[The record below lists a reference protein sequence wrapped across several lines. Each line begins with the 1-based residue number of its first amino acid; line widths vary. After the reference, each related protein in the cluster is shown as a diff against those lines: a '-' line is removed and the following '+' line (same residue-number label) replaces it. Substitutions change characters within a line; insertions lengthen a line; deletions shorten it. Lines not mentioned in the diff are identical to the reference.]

1 MNELII
7 ISISLVASAFFSG
20 MEIAFVSCDKLRLE
34 LDKNKHLINAKII
47 NRFLQT
53 PGQFIATMLVGNN
66 IALVVY
72 SLSFASIL
80 DILMSGY
87 ALNQSLRLFIQTI
100 ISTLIILIVAEF
112 LPKTVFKFKNNQ
124 ALNLLSVPAAFFY
137 YLFYPITHFSLRIS
151 KFLLKFL
158 FNAEIGPKQ
167 EQRVFGK
174 TDLDHFLGEME
185 NFQGTNQ
192 HDFDSEIKLFRNAL
206 DFSKIKIRDCMVPRP
221 EIELIEINAGIEP
234 LKQKFIDTGY
244 SKILVYK
251 EKSDNIV
258 GYAHSSDLF
267 NHPQNIEACLR
278 KVSFVPE
285 TMEANKLLAKLLRE
299 HKSTA
304 LVVDEFG
311 GIAGMITTEDILE
324 EIFGEIEDEHDT
336 PNIISKK
343 IKENHFILSGRLG
356 VDEIN
361 ETYNTN
367 LQKDNSYETLAGYL
381 LYHHPSFPKTNTILL
396 IGKYEFKILR
406 CSKTRIELVEMK
418 LAGSI

>member
-7 ISISLVASAFFSG
+7 ITITLIASAFFSG
-20 MEIAFVSCDKLRLE
+20 MEIAFVSSDKMRLE
-34 LDKNKHLINAKII
+34 LDKSKNLINAQII
-47 NRFLQT
+47 NKFLKT

-72 SLSFASIL
+72 SLSMATIL
-80 DILMSGY
+80 DKFMIDYQMEE
-87 ALNQSLRLFIQTI
+87 SLRLLFQTI
-100 ISTLIILIVAEF
+100 ISTIIILVVAEF

-137 YLFYPITHFSLRIS
+137 YLFYPITRLSLSIS
-151 KFLLKFL
+151 KFLLKHL
-158 FNAEIGPKQ
+158 LHAKIGPKQ

-192 HDFDSEIKLFRNAL
+192 HEIDSEIKLFKNAL

-221 EIELIEINAGIEP
+221 DMQVIELEAEIEQLT
-234 LKQKFIDTGY
+234 QKFIDTGF
-244 SKILVYK
+244 SKILIYK
-251 EKSDNIV
+251 EKSDNII

-267 NHPQNIEACLR
+267 SHPQKIEDCLR

-285 TMEANKLLAKLLRE
+285 TMEASKLLAKLLRE

-304 LVVDEFG
+304 IVVDEFG

-336 PNIISKK
+336 PNIISKMV
-343 IKENHFILSGRLG
+343 KENHFILSGRLR

-367 LQKDNSYETLAGYL
+367 LQEDNSYETLAGYL
-381 LYHHPSFPKTNTILL
+381 LYYHPSFPKTNTILV

>member
-7 ISISLVASAFFSG
+7 ITITLIASAFFSG
-20 MEIAFVSCDKLRLE
+20 MEIAFVSSDKLRLE
-34 LDKNKHLINAKII
+34 LDKSKNLINAQII
-47 NRFLQT
+47 NKFLQT

-72 SLSFASIL
+72 SLSFASML
-80 DILMSGY
+80 DQLMSGY
-87 ALNQSLRLFIQTI
+87 VLNESMRLFIQTI
-100 ISTLIILIVAEF
+100 VSTIIILIVAEF
-112 LPKTVFKFKNNQ
+112 LPKTIFKFKNNQ

-137 YLFYPITHFSLRIS
+137 YLFYPITRISLRIS
-151 KFLLKFL
+151 KFLLKYL
-158 FNAEIGPKQ
+158 LHAEIGPKQ

-185 NFQGTNQ
+185 DFQGTSQ
-192 HDFDSEIKLFRNAL
+192 HVFENEIKLFRNAL

-221 EIELIEINAGIEP
+221 EMELIEINAGIEL
-234 LKQKFIDTGY
+234 LKQKFIETGY
-244 SKILVYK
+244 SKILVFK

-258 GYAHSSDLF
+258 GYAHSYDLF
-267 NHPQNIEACLR
+267 NNPLNIEACLR

-343 IKENHFILSGRLG
+343 VKENHFILSGRLG

-367 LQKDNSYETLAGYL
+367 IKKDGSYETLAGYL
-381 LYHHPSFPKTNTILL
+381 LYHHPSFPKVNTILL

-418 LAGSI
+418 MAGSE

>member
-1 MNELII
+1 MNDLII
-7 ISISLVASAFFSG
+7 IAITLIASAFFSG
-20 MEIAFVSCDKLRLE
+20 MEIAFVSSDKMRLE
-34 LDKNKHLINAKII
+34 LDRSKNLFNAQII
-47 NRFLQT
+47 IKFLKT
-53 PGQFIATMLVGNN
+53 PGQYIATMLVGNN

-72 SLSFASIL
+72 SLSFAALL
-80 DILMSGY
+80 DKLMSGY
-87 ALNQSLRLFIQTI
+87 AIDDSLRLVIQTI

-112 LPKTVFKFKNNQ
+112 LPKTIFKHKNNQ
-124 ALNLLSVPAAFFY
+124 ALYLLAVPAAFFY
-137 YLFYPITHFSLRIS
+137 YLFYPITRFSIRIS
-151 KFLLKFL
+151 KFLLKQL

-185 NFQGTNQ
+185 LFQGSNQ
-192 HDFDSEIKLFRNAL
+192 HDIDNEIKLFKNAL

-221 EIELIEINAGIEP
+221 DMVVIEINAGIEQ
-234 LKQKFIDTGY
+234 LKQKFTETGF

-251 EKSDNIV
+251 EKSDNII

-267 NHPQNIEACLR
+267 NNPQKIEDCLR
-278 KVSFVPE
+278 NVSFVPE

-299 HKSTA
+299 HKSVSI
-304 LVVDEFG
+304 VVDEFG

-324 EIFGEIEDEHDT
+324 EIFGEIEDEHDV
-336 PNIISKK
+336 PGIISKK
-343 IKENHFILSGRLG
+343 VSENHFILSGRLG

-367 LQKDNSYETLAGYL
+367 LKVDNSYETLAGYL
-381 LYHHPSFPKTNTILL
+381 LYHHPSFPKINTMLI
-396 IGKYEFKILR
+396 IGKYKFKILR

-418 LAGSI
+418 LADSN

>member
-7 ISISLVASAFFSG
+7 ISITLIASAFFSG
-20 MEIAFVSCDKLRLE
+20 MEIAFVTSDKLRLE
-34 LDKNKHLINAKII
+34 LDKSKNPFFAQII
-47 NRFLQT
+47 NKFLKS

-72 SLSFASIL
+72 SLSFAGVLDSLMKGYPMSESI
-80 DILMSGY
+80 
-87 ALNQSLRLFIQTI
+87 RLFVQTI

-112 LPKTVFKFKNNQ
+112 LPKTVFRFKNNQ

-137 YLFYPITHFSLRIS
+137 YLFYPVTRLSIRIS
-151 KFLLKFL
+151 KFLLKHF

-185 NFQGTNQ
+185 IFQGTNQ
-192 HDFDSEIKLFRNAL
+192 HIIDNEIKLFRNAL

-221 EIELIEINAGIEP
+221 EIELIEIDASIEM
-234 LKQKFIDTGY
+234 LKQKFIDTGF

-267 NHPQNIEACLR
+267 SNPQNIETCLR

-285 TMEANKLLAKLLRE
+285 TMEANKLLSKLLRE

-336 PNIISKK
+336 PDIISKK

-361 ETYNTN
+361 EIYNIN
-367 LQKDNSYETLAGYL
+367 ILKDSGYETS
-381 LYHHPSFPKTNTILL
+381 PPKFPKSQYYPDNWEI
-396 IGKYEFKILR
+396 
-406 CSKTRIELVEMK
+406 
-418 LAGSI
+418 

>member
-1 MNELII
+1 MNEFII
-7 ISISLVASAFFSG
+7 ISITLIASAFFSG
-20 MEIAFVSCDKLRLE
+20 MEIAFVSSDKLRLE
-34 LDKNKHLINAKII
+34 LDKSNKVINAKII
-47 NRFLQT
+47 NMFLRT

-72 SLSFASIL
+72 SMAFAGIL
-80 DILMSGY
+80 DRYIIGY
-87 ALNQSLRLFIQTI
+87 PLSESMRLFIQTI
-100 ISTLIILIVAEF
+100 ISTLFILIVAEF

-124 ALNLLSVPAAFFY
+124 ALNLLSVPAAFFF
-137 YLFYPITHFSLRIS
+137 YLFYPVTRVSLWIS
-151 KFLLKFL
+151 KFLLGHL
-158 FNAEIGPKQ
+158 FHAEIGPIQ

-185 NFQGTNQ
+185 IFQGTSQ
-192 HDFDSEIKLFRNAL
+192 HDIDNEIKLFRNAL

-221 EIELIEINAGIEP
+221 DIELIEINSGIES
-234 LKQKFIDTGY
+234 LKQKFIETGY
-244 SKILVYK
+244 SKILVFR

-258 GYAHSSDLF
+258 GYTHSSDLF
-267 NHPQNIEACLR
+267 NHPQNIEECLR

-285 TMEANKLLAKLLRE
+285 TMEASKLLAKLLHE

-336 PNIISKK
+336 PTIISKQVK
-343 IKENHFILSGRLG
+343 ANHFILSGRLG

-361 ETYNTN
+361 EIYNTD
-367 LQKDNSYETLAGYL
+367 LHKDNSYETLAGYL
-381 LYHHPSFPKTNTILL
+381 LFHHPSFPKINSVLF

-418 LAGSI
+418 LAGTI

>member
-1 MNELII
+1 MNELVII
-7 ISISLVASAFFSG
+7 IITLIASAFFSG
-20 MEIAFVSCDKLRLE
+20 MEIAFVSSDKMRLE
-34 LDKNKHLINAKII
+34 LDKSKNLIKAKII
-47 NRFLQT
+47 SKFLKT

-72 SLSFASIL
+72 SLSFATIL
-80 DILMSGY
+80 DRLMEGY
-87 ALNQSLRLFIQTI
+87 LLTESVRLIIQTI
-100 ISTLIILIVAEF
+100 ISTMIILVVAEF

-137 YLFYPITHFSLRIS
+137 YLFYPVTRLSLSIS
-151 KFLLKFL
+151 KFILKHLLHA
-158 FNAEIGPKQ
+158 NIRPNQ

-192 HDFDSEIKLFRNAL
+192 HEIDSEIKLFKNAL

-221 EIELIEINAGIEP
+221 DMQMIELASEIEQLT
-234 LKQKFIDTGY
+234 QKFIDTGL
-244 SKILVYK
+244 SKILIYK
-251 EKSDNIV
+251 EKSDNII

-267 NHPQNIEACLR
+267 NHPQKIEDCLR
-278 KVSFVPE
+278 KVSFVPD
-285 TMEANKLLAKLLRE
+285 TMEASKLLAKLLRE

-304 LVVDEFG
+304 IVVDEFG

-336 PNIISKK
+336 SNIISKMV
-343 IKENHFILSGRLG
+343 KENHFILSGRLR
-356 VDEIN
+356 VDEVN

-367 LQKDNSYETLAGYL
+367 LQEDNSYETLAGYL

>member
-1 MNELII
+1 MNELITI
-7 ISISLVASAFFSG
+7 TITLIASAFFSG
-20 MEIAFVSCDKLRLE
+20 MEIAFVSSDKMRLE
-34 LDKNKHLINAKII
+34 LDKTKNLINAPII
-47 NRFLQT
+47 NKFLKA

-72 SLSFASIL
+72 SLSFAKIL
-80 DILMSGY
+80 DRLMEGY
-87 ALNQSLRLFIQTI
+87 LMEESLRLIVQTI
-100 ISTLIILIVAEF
+100 ISTMIILVVAEF

-137 YLFYPITHFSLRIS
+137 YLFYPITRLSLKIS
-151 KFLLKFL
+151 KFLLKHL
-158 FNAEIGPKQ
+158 LHAEIGPKQ

-185 NFQGTNQ
+185 NFQGINQ
-192 HDFDSEIKLFRNAL
+192 HEIDSEIKLFKNAL

-221 EIELIEINAGIEP
+221 DMQVIEFSSGIEQ
-234 LKQKFIDTGY
+234 LTQKFIDTGF
-244 SKILVYK
+244 SKILIYK
-251 EKSDNIV
+251 EKSDNII

-267 NHPQNIEACLR
+267 SQPHKIEDCLR

-285 TMEANKLLAKLLRE
+285 TMEASKLLAKLLRE

-304 LVVDEFG
+304 IVVDEFG

-336 PNIISKK
+336 PNIISKMV
-343 IKENHFILSGRLG
+343 KENHFILSGRLG
-356 VDEIN
+356 VEEIN
-361 ETYNTN
+361 ETYSTN
-367 LQKDNSYETLAGYL
+367 LQEDNSYETLAGYL
-381 LYHHPSFPKTNTILL
+381 LYHHPSFPKTNTILV

>member
-1 MNELII
+1 MSELII
-7 ISISLVASAFFSG
+7 ITITLIASAFFSG
-20 MEIAFVSCDKLRLE
+20 MEIAFVTADKMRLE
-34 LDKNKHLINAKII
+34 LDKSKSPINAKII
-47 NRFLQT
+47 NKFFKT

-72 SLSFASIL
+72 SLSFAAVL
-80 DILMSGY
+80 DRQMSGY
-87 ALNQSLRLFIQTI
+87 PLSESVRLFIQTI
-100 ISTLIILIVAEF
+100 ISTLIILTVAEF
-112 LPKTVFKFKNNQ
+112 LPKTIFKFKNNQ

-137 YLFYPITHFSLRIS
+137 YLFYPITRLSIRIS
-151 KFLLKFL
+151 KFILKQF

-185 NFQGTNQ
+185 NFQGINQ
-192 HDFDSEIKLFRNAL
+192 HIIDNEIKLFKNAL
-206 DFSKIKIRDCMVPRP
+206 DFSKIKIRDCMIPRP
-221 EIELIEINAGIEP
+221 DIELIEINAGIDQ
-234 LKQKFIDTGY
+234 LKQKFIETGF
-244 SKILVYK
+244 SKILVFK

-267 NHPQNIEACLR
+267 NNPQNIEACLR

-285 TMEANKLLAKLLRE
+285 TMEANKLLSKLLHE

-336 PNIISKK
+336 PNIVSKK
-343 IKENHFILSGRLG
+343 VKENHFILSGRLG
-356 VDEIN
+356 VEEIN
-361 ETYNTN
+361 EIYNAN
-367 LQKDNSYETLAGYL
+367 LMEDNSYETLAGYL
-381 LYHHPSFPKTNTILL
+381 LYHHPSFPKTNAILV

>member
-1 MNELII
+1 MGELVII
-7 ISISLVASAFFSG
+7 TITLIASAFFSG
-20 MEIAFVSCDKLRLE
+20 MEIAFVSSDKLRLE
-34 LDKNKHLINAKII
+34 LDKSKSLINAQII
-47 NRFLQT
+47 NRFLKT

-72 SLSFASIL
+72 SLSLAEVL
-80 DILMSGY
+80 DRHMTGFPMSE
-87 ALNQSLRLFIQTI
+87 SLRIFVQTI

-137 YLFYPITHFSLRIS
+137 YLFYPITSLSIRIS
-151 KFLLKFL
+151 KYLLKHF
-158 FNAEIGPKQ
+158 FQAEIGPKQ

-185 NFQGTNQ
+185 IFQGTNQ
-192 HDFDSEIKLFRNAL
+192 HDIDSEIKLFRNAL

-221 EIELIEINAGIEP
+221 EIELIEINAGIDQ
-234 LKQKFIDTGY
+234 LKQKFIETGY
-244 SKILVYK
+244 SKILVFK

-267 NHPQNIEACLR
+267 NNPQNIEACLR

-285 TMEANKLLAKLLRE
+285 TMEANKLLSKLLRE

-336 PNIISKK
+336 PDIISKK
-343 IKENHFILSGRLG
+343 VKENHFILSGRLG
-356 VDEIN
+356 VEEIN
-361 ETYNTN
+361 ETYSTN
-367 LQKDNSYETLAGYL
+367 LLKDSSYETLAGYL
-381 LYHHPSFPKTNTILL
+381 LYHHPSFPKVNSILV

>member
-1 MNELII
+1 MSELII
-7 ISISLVASAFFSG
+7 IAITLIASAFFSG
-20 MEIAFVSCDKLRLE
+20 MEIAFVSSDKLRLE
-34 LDKNKHLINAKII
+34 LDKNKNLINVQII
-47 NRFLQT
+47 NKFLKA

-72 SLSFASIL
+72 SLSFAVVL
-80 DILMSGY
+80 DKLMAGY
-87 ALNQSLRLFIQTI
+87 NIDESLSLFIQTI

-137 YLFYPITHFSLRIS
+137 YLFYPITSISLKIS
-151 KFLLKFL
+151 KFLLKHL
-158 FNAEIGPKQ
+158 LHAEIGPKQ

-185 NFQGTNQ
+185 VFQGTNL
-192 HDFDSEIKLFRNAL
+192 HDVDNEIKLFRNAL

-221 EIELIEINAGIEP
+221 DMELIEITAGIEQ
-234 LKQKFIDTGY
+234 LKLKFIETGF
-244 SKILVYK
+244 SKILVFK

-267 NHPQNIEACLR
+267 SHPEKIEDCLR

-285 TMEANKLLAKLLRE
+285 TMEANKLLSKLLRE

-336 PNIISKK
+336 PNIISKMV
-343 IKENHFILSGRLG
+343 KENHFILSGRLG
-356 VDEIN
+356 IDEIN
-361 ETYNTN
+361 DVYNTN
-367 LQKDNSYETLAGYL
+367 LHKDNSYETLAGYL
-381 LYHHPSFPKTNTILL
+381 LYHYPSFPKTNTILQ

>member
-1 MNELII
+1 MSELII
-7 ISISLVASAFFSG
+7 ITITLLASAFFSG
-20 MEIAFVSCDKLRLE
+20 MEIAFVSSDKLRLE
-34 LDKNKHLINAKII
+34 LDKNKSPLNAKII
-47 NRFLQT
+47 NKFLKT

-72 SLSFASIL
+72 SLSFAAVL
-80 DILMSGY
+80 DRQMSGY
-87 ALNQSLRLFIQTI
+87 PMSESIRLFVQTI
-100 ISTLIILIVAEF
+100 ISTLIILTVAEF
-112 LPKTVFKFKNNQ
+112 LPKTIFKFKNNQ

-137 YLFYPITHFSLRIS
+137 YLFYPVTRLSIRIS
-151 KFLLKFL
+151 KFALKQF

-192 HDFDSEIKLFRNAL
+192 HVIDNEIKLFKNAL
-206 DFSKIKIRDCMVPRP
+206 DFSKIKIRDCMIPRP
-221 EIELIEINAGIEP
+221 DIELIEIDAGIDQ
-234 LKQKFIDTGY
+234 LKQKFIETGF
-244 SKILVYK
+244 SKILVFK
-251 EKSDNIV
+251 EKSDNII
-258 GYAHSSDLF
+258 GYTHSSDLF
-267 NHPQNIEACLR
+267 NNPQNIEACLR

-285 TMEANKLLAKLLRE
+285 TMEANKLLSKLLHE

-336 PNIISKK
+336 PNIVSKK
-343 IKENHFILSGRLG
+343 VKENHLILSGRLG
-356 VDEIN
+356 VEEIN

-367 LQKDNSYETLAGYL
+367 LLEDNSYETLAGYL
-381 LYHHPSFPKTNTILL
+381 LYHHPSFPKANAILV

>member
-1 MNELII
+1 MSELII
-7 ISISLVASAFFSG
+7 ITITLLASAFFSG
-20 MEIAFVSCDKLRLE
+20 MEIAFVSSDKLRLE
-34 LDKNKHLINAKII
+34 LDKNKSPFNAKII
-47 NRFLQT
+47 NKFLKT

-72 SLSFASIL
+72 SLSFAAVL
-80 DILMSGY
+80 DRQMSGY
-87 ALNQSLRLFIQTI
+87 PMSESLRLLVQTI
-100 ISTLIILIVAEF
+100 ISTLIILTVAEF
-112 LPKTVFKFKNNQ
+112 LPKTIFKFKNNQ

-137 YLFYPITHFSLRIS
+137 YLFYPITRLSIRIS
-151 KFLLKFL
+151 KITLKRF

-192 HDFDSEIKLFRNAL
+192 HVIDNEIKLFKNAL
-206 DFSKIKIRDCMVPRP
+206 DFSKIKIRDCMIPRP
-221 EIELIEINAGIEP
+221 DIELIEINADIDQ
-234 LKQKFIDTGY
+234 LKQKFIETGF
-244 SKILVYK
+244 SKILVFK
-251 EKSDNIV
+251 EKSDNII

-267 NHPQNIEACLR
+267 NNPQNIEACLR

-285 TMEANKLLAKLLRE
+285 TMEANKLLSKLLRE

-336 PNIISKK
+336 PNIVSKK
-343 IKENHFILSGRLG
+343 VKENHFILSGRLG

-361 ETYNTN
+361 EIYNTN
-367 LQKDNSYETLAGYL
+367 LLEDNSYETLAGYL
-381 LYHHPSFPKTNTILL
+381 LYHRPSFPKANAILV

>member
-1 MNELII
+1 MNELITI
-7 ISISLVASAFFSG
+7 TITLIASAFFSG
-20 MEIAFVSCDKLRLE
+20 MEIAFVSSDKLRLE
-34 LDKNKHLINAKII
+34 LDKTKNLINAQII
-47 NRFLQT
+47 TKFLKT

-72 SLSFASIL
+72 SLSFAKVLERIL
-80 DILMSGY
+80 ADYPMNDSF
-87 ALNQSLRLFIQTI
+87 RLIIQTI
-100 ISTLIILIVAEF
+100 ISTLIILVVAEF

-137 YLFYPITHFSLRIS
+137 YLFYPITRLSLRIS
-151 KFLLKFL
+151 KFFLKHF
-158 FNAEIGPKQ
+158 FHAQIGPKQ

-185 NFQGTNQ
+185 NFQGSKL
-192 HDFDSEIKLFRNAL
+192 HDIDSEIKLFKNAL

-221 EIELIEINAGIEP
+221 DMQLIELNDTIEQ
-234 LKQKFIDTGY
+234 LTQKFIDTGY

-251 EKSDNIV
+251 EKSDNII
-258 GYAHSSDLF
+258 GYVHSYDLF
-267 NHPQNIEACLR
+267 NHPQNIESCLR

-285 TMEANKLLAKLLRE
+285 TMEASKLLAKLLRE

-336 PNIISKK
+336 PNVISKMV
-343 IKENHFILSGRLG
+343 KENHFILSGRLG
-356 VDEIN
+356 VEEIN

-367 LQKDNSYETLAGYL
+367 LQEDNSYETLAGYL
-381 LYHHPSFPKTNTILL
+381 LYHHPSFPKNNTILL

-406 CSKTRIELVEMK
+406 CSKTRIELIEMK
-418 LAGSI
+418 LAGSM

>member
-1 MNELII
+1 MSELII
-7 ISISLVASAFFSG
+7 ITITLLASAFFSG
-20 MEIAFVSCDKLRLE
+20 MEIAFVSSDKLRLE
-34 LDKNKHLINAKII
+34 LDKNKSPLNAKII
-47 NRFLQT
+47 NKFLKT

-72 SLSFASIL
+72 SLSFAAVL
-80 DILMSGY
+80 DRQMSGY
-87 ALNQSLRLFIQTI
+87 PMSESIRLFVQTI
-100 ISTLIILIVAEF
+100 ISTLIILTVAEF
-112 LPKTVFKFKNNQ
+112 LPKTIFKFKNNQ
-124 ALNLLSVPAAFFY
+124 ALNILSLPAAFFY
-137 YLFYPITHFSLRIS
+137 YLFYPVTRLSIRIS
-151 KFLLKFL
+151 KFALKLF

-192 HDFDSEIKLFRNAL
+192 HVIDNEIKLFKNAL
-206 DFSKIKIRDCMVPRP
+206 DFSKIKIRDCMIPRP
-221 EIELIEINAGIEP
+221 DIELIEIDAGIDQ
-234 LKQKFIDTGY
+234 LKQKFIETGF
-244 SKILVYK
+244 SKILVFK
-251 EKSDNIV
+251 EKSDNII

-267 NHPQNIEACLR
+267 NNPQNIEACLR

-285 TMEANKLLAKLLRE
+285 TMEANKLLSKLLRE

-336 PNIISKK
+336 PNIVSKK
-343 IKENHFILSGRLG
+343 VKENHLILSGRLG
-356 VDEIN
+356 VEEIN

-367 LQKDNSYETLAGYL
+367 LLEDNSYETLAGYL
-381 LYHHPSFPKTNTILL
+381 LYHYPSFPKANAILV

>member
-1 MNELII
+1 MSELII
-7 ISISLVASAFFSG
+7 ITITLLASAFFSG
-20 MEIAFVSCDKLRLE
+20 MEIAFVSSDKLRLE
-34 LDKNKHLINAKII
+34 LDKNKSPLNAKII
-47 NRFLQT
+47 NKFLKT

-72 SLSFASIL
+72 SLSFAAVL
-80 DILMSGY
+80 DRQMSGY
-87 ALNQSLRLFIQTI
+87 PMSESLRLFIQTI
-100 ISTLIILIVAEF
+100 ISTLIILTVAEF
-112 LPKTVFKFKNNQ
+112 LPKTIFKFKNNQ

-137 YLFYPITHFSLRIS
+137 YLFYPVTRLSIRIS
-151 KFLLKFL
+151 KFALKQF

-192 HDFDSEIKLFRNAL
+192 HVIDNEIKLFKNAL
-206 DFSKIKIRDCMVPRP
+206 DFSKIKIRDCMIPRP
-221 EIELIEINAGIEP
+221 DIELIEINADIDQ
-234 LKQKFIDTGY
+234 LKQKFIETGF
-244 SKILVYK
+244 SKILVFK
-251 EKSDNIV
+251 EKSDNII

-267 NHPQNIEACLR
+267 NNPQNIEACLR

-285 TMEANKLLAKLLRE
+285 TMEANKLLSKLLRE

-336 PNIISKK
+336 PNIVSKK
-343 IKENHFILSGRLG
+343 VKENHFILSGRLG

-367 LQKDNSYETLAGYL
+367 LLEDNSYETLAGYL
-381 LYHHPSFPKTNTILL
+381 LYHHPSFPKVNATLV
-396 IGKYEFKILR
+396 IGKYEFKIMR

>member
-1 MNELII
+1 MNELITI
-7 ISISLVASAFFSG
+7 IITLIASAFFSG
-20 MEIAFVSCDKLRLE
+20 MEIAFVSSDKLRLE
-34 LDKNKHLINAKII
+34 LDKTKNLINTQII
-47 NRFLQT
+47 NKFLKT

-72 SLSFASIL
+72 SLSFAKIL
-80 DILMSGY
+80 ERVFAHYQIDSSFRLILQ
-87 ALNQSLRLFIQTI
+87 AI
-100 ISTLIILIVAEF
+100 ISTLVILVVAEF

-137 YLFYPITHFSLRIS
+137 YLFYPITRLALRIS
-151 KFLLKFL
+151 KFLLRQF
-158 FNAEIGPKQ
+158 FHAQIGPKQ

-185 NFQGTNQ
+185 NFQGSKL
-192 HDFDSEIKLFRNAL
+192 HDIDSEIKLFRNAL

-221 EIELIEINAGIEP
+221 DMQLIELNDAIEQ
-234 LKQKFIDTGY
+234 LTQKFIDTGY

-251 EKSDNIV
+251 EKSDNII
-258 GYAHSSDLF
+258 GYVHSYDLF
-267 NHPQNIEACLR
+267 NHPQNIESCLR

-285 TMEANKLLAKLLRE
+285 TMEASKLLAKLLRE

-336 PNIISKK
+336 PNVISKMV
-343 IKENHFILSGRLG
+343 KENHFILSGRLG
-356 VDEIN
+356 VEEIN

-367 LQKDNSYETLAGYL
+367 LQEDNSYETLAGYL
-381 LYHHPSFPKTNTILL
+381 LYHHPNFPKTNTILL

-418 LAGSI
+418 LAGSM

>member
-1 MNELII
+1 MNELTII
-7 ISISLVASAFFSG
+7 TITLIASAFFSG
-20 MEIAFVSCDKLRLE
+20 MEIAFVSSDKLRLE
-34 LDKNKHLINAKII
+34 LDKTKKLINARII
-47 NRFLQT
+47 NKFLQT

-72 SLSFASIL
+72 SLSLAKVLDRMMAGYPISESI
-80 DILMSGY
+80 
-87 ALNQSLRLFIQTI
+87 NLFLQTI
-100 ISTLIILIVAEF
+100 ISTLIILVVAEF

-137 YLFYPITHFSLRIS
+137 YLFYPITRLSLRIS
-151 KFLLKFL
+151 KFLLKQF
-158 FNAEIGPKQ
+158 FHAEIGPKH

-185 NFQGTNQ
+185 NFQGMKQ
-192 HDFDSEIKLFRNAL
+192 HDIDSEIKLFRNAL

-221 EIELIEINAGIEP
+221 DMLLTELNDGIEQ
-234 LKQKFIDTGY
+234 LTHKFIDTGY

-258 GYAHSSDLF
+258 GYVHSSDLF
-267 NHPQNIEACLR
+267 SHPQNIESCLR
-278 KVSFVPE
+278 KVSFVPD
-285 TMEANKLLAKLLRE
+285 TMEASKLLAKLLRE

-304 LVVDEFG
+304 IVVDEFG

-336 PNIISKK
+336 PNIISKMV
-343 IKENHFILSGRLG
+343 KENHFILSGRLG
-356 VDEIN
+356 VEEIN
-361 ETYNTN
+361 ETYHTN
-367 LQKDNSYETLAGYL
+367 LKEDNSYETLAGYL
-381 LYHHPSFPKTNTILL
+381 LYHHPSFPKINTILL